1 MSASRILSG
10 YEPASVLAFFED
22 ICAIPHVSGD
32 EKAIADYIE
41 NFARERG
48 LYCYRDHVHNVF
60 IKHPASPGH
69 EAASAVMLQGH
80 TDMVGEK
87 TADSTHN
94 FAIDGLK
101 LKVSR
106 ADGADGWISATDTT
120 LGGDDGIAVA
130 MMLAILDNPPEPHPA
145 IECLFTVS
153 EETGLEGAWA
163 FDPTAAGATARTM
176 INLDSE
182 AEGVITAG
190 CSGGMRTDITVPVNC
205 EPAEG
210 IAVKVTLDGFTG
222 GHSGVEIHEGHTNA
236 IKAMGRLLNAVNMGG
251 IGFRLISING
261 GGKDNAIPRDCE
273 AVVMVEYN
281 TKDVG
286 GKELFAEIFCHEME
300 WEAEKLSKEPNMI
313 PADKGFTCVAEILP
327 DPPSYVLDA
336 MGDRNALSLLTL
348 VRDGVLSMSAHVKG
362 LVAHSRNLG
371 IVKTLTDGEG
381 KPAAVKFSMSTRSAS
396 NSHLDD
402 SERELATLAMI
413 CTGDSANATHRARY
427 PGWDYAPVSPLRDL
441 WTKVSER
448 MYGVTPRVEVIHAG
462 LECGILCD
470 KLGEMDIISVGPD
483 MRDIHTPREML
494 SIPSVERTY
503 GLLCE
508 TLRELV

>member
-1 MSASRILSG
+1 MSTTRILSG
-10 YEPASVLAFFED
+10 YEPASVLSFFED
-22 ICAIPHVSGD
+22 ICSIPHVSGD

-41 NFARERG
+41 QFAKTRG
-48 LYCYRDHVHNVF
+48 LPCYRDKVHNVF
-60 IKHPASPGH
+60 IKLPASNGRLMKAP
-69 EAASAVMLQGH
+69 AVMLQGH

-94 FAIDGLK
+94 FATDGLQ
-101 LKVSR
+101 LKVDSN
-106 ADGADGWISATDTT
+106 GWISATDTT

-130 MMLAILDNPPEPHPA
+130 MMLAILDNPPEPHPS

-163 FDPTAAGATARTM
+163 FDPKAAGSFARTM

-190 CSGGMRTDITVPVNC
+190 CSGGMRTDINVPVTC
-205 EPAEG
+205 EPAEAAEG
-210 IAVKVTLDGFTG
+210 VAVKITLDGFTG

-236 IKAMGRLLNAVNMGG
+236 IKAMGRLLLEENTSGTLFKLV
-251 IGFRLISING
+251 SING
-261 GGKDNAIPRDCE
+261 GGKDNAIPRGCE
-273 AVVMVEYN
+273 AVVLVPRS
-281 TKDVG
+281 V
-286 GKELFAEIFCHEME
+286 AEDFCIGIQA
-300 WEAEKLSKEPNMI
+300 EAESLRKEPNMI
-313 PADKGFTCVAEILP
+313 PADKSFICTAEILAETP
-327 DPPSYVLDA
+327 ALCMDDKATHAV
-336 MGDRNALSLLTL
+336 LSLLTL

-381 KPAAVKFSMSTRSAS
+381 KPTAVKFSMSTRSAS

-402 SERELATLAMI
+402 SERELAALAMI
-413 CTGDSANATHRARY
+413 CTGNSQNATHRARY

-441 WTKVSER
+441 WTRISEET
-448 MYGVTPRVEVIHAG
+448 YGVTPRVEVIHAG

-483 MRDIHTPREML
+483 MKDIHTPREML

-503 GLLCE
+503 RLVCE
-508 TLRELV
+508 TLRSLA

>member
-1 MSASRILSG
+1 MSTTRILSG
-10 YEPASVLAFFED
+10 YEPANVLSFFED

-41 NFARERG
+41 QFAKTRG
-48 LYCYRDHVHNVF
+48 LACYRDSVHNVF
-60 IKHPASPGH
+60 IKLPATEGH
-69 EAASAVMLQGH
+69 ESAPAVMLQGH

-94 FAIDGLK
+94 FATDGLK
-101 LKVSR
+101 LKVD
-106 ADGADGWISATDTT
+106 AEGWISATDTT

-163 FDPTAAGATARTM
+163 FDPVAAGATAHTM

-190 CSGGMRTDITVPVNC
+190 CSGGMRTDINVPVTC

-210 IAVKVTLDGFTG
+210 IAVKITLDGFTG

-236 IKAMGRLLNAVNMGG
+236 IKAMGRLLTSVWETVE
-251 IGFRLISING
+251 FDLVSING
-261 GGKDNAIPRDCE
+261 GGKDNAIPRGCE
-273 AVVMVEYN
+273 AVVVVYDFDGEGAQ
-281 TKDVG
+281 D
-286 GKELFAEIFCHEME
+286 AETFCRLVQA
-300 WEAEKLSKEPNMI
+300 EADKIRKEPNTI

-327 DPPSYVLDA
+327 DPPSYVMDA
-336 MGDRNALSLLTL
+336 MGDRNVLSLLTL

-371 IVKTLTDGEG
+371 IVKTVTDGEG
-381 KPAAVKFSMSTRSAS
+381 KPTAVKFSMSTRSAS

-402 SERELATLAMI
+402 SERELEMLALA
-413 CTGDSANATHRARY
+413 CTGDDENATHRARY

-441 WTKVSER
+441 WTRISEET
-448 MYGVTPRVEVIHAG
+448 YGVTPRIEVIHAG

-483 MRDIHTPREML
+483 MKDIHTPREML

-503 GLLCE
+503 RLVCE
-508 TLRELV
+508 TLRSLA

>member
-1 MSASRILSG
+1 MSANRVLSG

-41 NFARERG
+41 AFAKTRG
-48 LYCYRDHVHNVF
+48 LTCYRDSVHNIF
-60 IKHPASPGH
+60 IKLPATEGH
-69 EAASAVMLQGH
+69 ESAPAVMLQGH

-87 TADSTHN
+87 TADSTHD
-94 FAIDGLK
+94 FATDGLK
-101 LKVSR
+101 LRVSE
-106 ADGADGWISATDTT
+106 DGWISATDTT

-163 FDPTAAGATARTM
+163 FDPAAAGATARTM

-190 CSGGMRTDITVPVNC
+190 CSGGMRTDITVPVTC

-210 IAVKVTLDGFTG
+210 VAVKITLDGFTG

-236 IKAMGRLLNAVNMGG
+236 IKAMGRILCVLTEPYD
-251 IGFRLISING
+251 FSLISVSG
-261 GGKDNAIPRDCE
+261 GGKDNAIPRDCTVTVDLRDTAHAEDFLRAVAVE
-273 AVVMVEYN
+273 A
-281 TKDVG
+281 DLLRG
-286 GKELFAEIFCHEME
+286 
-300 WEAEKLSKEPNMI
+300 EPNMI
-313 PADKGFTCVAEILP
+313 PADKAFTCTAEILSE
-327 DPPSYVLDA
+327 PPALCMDDKTTHAV
-336 MGDRNALSLLTL
+336 LSLLTL

-371 IVKTLTDGEG
+371 IIKTLTDGEG
-381 KPAAVKFSMSTRSAS
+381 KPTSVKFSMSTRSAS
-396 NSHLDD
+396 GNHLDD
-402 SERELATLAMI
+402 SERELSVLAAVL
-413 CTGDSANATHRARY
+413 GGEATHRARY

-441 WTKVSER
+441 WTKVCEET
-448 MYGVTPRVEVIHAG
+448 YGVTPRIEVIHAG

-483 MRDIHTPREML
+483 MKDIHTPREML

-503 GLLCE
+503 RLVCE
-508 TLRELV
+508 TLRELA